1 MRPQSTLFLPHGAP
15 TFALQPGAA
24 GAAITGIADR
34 LPAPRAV
41 VIASAHWDTPTP
53 RVGFSVR
60 PDTIH
65 DFYGFPEALYRLR
78 YPASGCPEVAR
89 EVLAAL
95 EAASLDATAD
105 PDRGLDHGAWVPL
118 MMLYPD
124 ADVAVVPVSIQS
136 AAGTR
141 GAWALGRALAPLTE
155 RGILVVGS
163 GNITHNLMDYR
174 TAVSGAPD
182 YVRGFADWF
191 AARLAEGDLEALLD
205 YRRQAPDAERAHP
218 TEEHL
223 LPIFVA
229 LGAAG
234 DAPLAER
241 FHAGIQD
248 RVLAMDAYRFAP
260 GSLT

>member
-1 MRPQSTLFLPHGAP
+1 MNLQTTLFVPHGAP

-24 GAAITGIADR
+24 GAALAGLARR

-41 VIASAHWDTPTP
+41 VIASAHWDTSAA
-53 RVGFSVR
+53 RVGFSTR
-60 PDTIH
+60 PETIH

-78 YPASGCPEVAR
+78 YRASGCPEVAA
-89 EVLAAL
+89 EVLSAL
-95 EAASLDATAD
+95 HEAGIEAEAD
-105 PDRGLDHGAWVPL
+105 SDRGLDHGAWVPL

-124 ADVAVVPVSIQS
+124 ADVAAVPVSIQS
-136 AAGTR
+136 NAGPL
-141 GAWALGRALAPLTE
+141 GAWQLGRALAPLSD

-163 GNITHNLMDYR
+163 GNLTHNLMDYR
-174 TAVSGAPD
+174 VSAAGAPD
-182 YVRGFADWF
+182 YVRAFAEWF
-191 AARLAEGDLEALLD
+191 AERLAEGDLASLLD
-205 YRRQAPDAERAHP
+205 YRRRAPDAERAHP

-223 LPIFVA
+223 LPLFVA

-241 FHAGIQD
+241 FHTGIQD

-260 GSLT
+260 GGPT

>member
-1 MRPQSTLFLPHGAP
+1 MNLQPSLFVPHGAP

-24 GAAITGIADR
+24 GAALATLARR
-34 LPAPRAV
+34 LPEPRAV
-41 VIASAHWDTPTP
+41 LVVSAHWDTATA
-53 RVGFSVR
+53 RVGFATR
-60 PDTIH
+60 PETIH

-78 YPASGCPEVAR
+78 YPASGCPEVAA

-95 EAASLDATAD
+95 SAAGIEAEAD
-105 PDRGLDHGAWVPL
+105 SDRGLDHGAWVPL

-136 AAGTR
+136 HTGPR
-141 GAWALGRALAPLTE
+141 GAWQLGRALATLGE

-163 GNITHNLMDYR
+163 GNLTHNLMDYR
-174 TAVSGAPD
+174 ASAAAAPD
-182 YVRGFADWF
+182 YVRRFSQWF
-191 AARLAEGDLEALLD
+191 GERLAEGDIESLLD
-205 YRRQAPDAERAHP
+205 YRHRAPDAARAHP

-223 LPIFVA
+223 LPLFVA

-234 DAPLAER
+234 DTPLTER

-248 RVLAMDAYRFAP
+248 RVLAMDAYLFAQ
-260 GSLT
+260 GDRA